1 MTPGGH
7 HDRHTSSIYPYT
19 VFVNGFSHNRGA
31 GCIYFQ
37 WGGEAV
43 AYDMVP
49 GAQDRAYGMKMSGR
63 ERMELSGVSDVSGFD
78 ENTVVLTTAGGE
90 LTVRGSE
97 LHIERIDL
105 DVGELELRG
114 HIQEFCYED
123 KSPSSPFWA
132 RLFG

>member
-1 MTPGGH
+1 M
-7 HDRHTSSIYPYT
+7 
-19 VFVNGFSHNRGA
+19 
-31 GCIYFQ
+31 
-37 WGGEAV
+37 

-49 GAQDRAYGMKMSGR
+49 KAQPRPYGMKMDGR

-78 ENTVVLTTAGGE
+78 ENTVMLTTAGGE
-90 LTVRGSE
+90 LTVRGTE

-123 KSPSSPFWA
+123 RPTGASLWT
-132 RLFG
+132 RLFS

>member
-1 MTPGGH
+1 M
-7 HDRHTSSIYPYT
+7 
-19 VFVNGFSHNRGA
+19 
-31 GCIYFQ
+31 
-37 WGGEAV
+37 

-49 GAQDRAYGMKMSGR
+49 KAQDRPYGMKMSGR

-78 ENTVVLTTAGGE
+78 ENTVMLTTAGGD

-123 KSPSSPFWA
+123 KAASSSLWT
-132 RLFG
+132 RLFS